1 MVSLRCRKIENAEAK
16 NRIGDKDRNDG
27 DGDFADGDSLPC
39 ADGGVRMSYR
49 YELRMKTPHW
59 KSIADAVRL
68 HGELHAGYL
77 RETLGRLA
85 IESWKS
91 LPLMEIVRL

>member
-1 MVSLRCRKIENAEAK
+1 MVWSRCREIENAKAK
-16 NRIGDKDRNDG
+16 NRIGDKDRSG
-27 DGDFADGDSLPC
+27 GEGDFVGRDSLPC

>member
-1 MVSLRCRKIENAEAK
+1 MVWSRCRDNENAEAK
-16 NRIGDKDRNDG
+16 NGIGDKDRSDG
-27 DGDFADGDSLPC
+27 EGDFVDGDSLSCPC
-39 ADGGVRMSYR
+39 GGVRMSCR
-49 YELRMKTPHW
+49 YEMRMKPLHW